1 MRAALR
7 RRLGASLLAGAVAL
21 GAIAGAVVLGRPASA
36 GVDGW
41 TLAGPSVF
49 LDQLAA
55 APDGAVVAGGAGL
68 WLRRPGGSTWSE
80 VGPFSAYNTVLGLTL
95 VAHGAYVGATNGLY
109 AAAALGGPY
118 RKVLA
123 AQAVHAVA
131 VVPASATA
139 QPSQVW
145 ASSAEG
151 FWRSTDAGRTWAL
164 ADAGIAS
171 PSTAWALASSGGHLY
186 ASTGTGVYAWSG
198 TRWTPSSN
206 QYGVVSL
213 DPGPGGALF
222 AASMG
227 DGVRVLRNG
236 RWSLAEEGLVVRYH
250 GGARVL
256 LDPASS
262 ATAGPDGRFE
272 GPTLGVHVVSVNVDG
287 AGRVL
292 AGTMLDGID
301 SSTNGGATWRPAW
314 PGLAR
319 LGVVWRIVRVG
330 GQLLAATDSGLIALG
345 G

>member
-7 RRLGASLLAGAVAL
+7 RRLGTSLVAAAVAL
-21 GAIAGAVVLGRPASA
+21 GAIAGAVVLGNPASA

-41 TLAGPSVF
+41 ALAGPSVF
-49 LDQLAA
+49 LEQLAA
-55 APDGAVVAGGAGL
+55 APDGAVLAGGAGL

-80 VGPFSAYNTVLGLTL
+80 VGPFSAYNTVLALTL
-95 VAHGAYVGATNGLY
+95 AAQGAPTAYVGASDGLY
-109 AAAALGGPY
+109 VAPALGGPY
-118 RKVLA
+118 RKVLV

-131 VVPASATA
+131 VDPAQA
-139 QPSQVW
+139 SQVW

-151 FWRSTDAGRTWAL
+151 FWRSSDAGRTWAL
-164 ADAGIAS
+164 SDGGIAS
-171 PSTAWALASSGGHLY
+171 ASTAWAMAWSGGHLY

-213 DPGPGGALF
+213 DPAPGGALF

-227 DGVRVLRNG
+227 DGVRVLRHG
-236 RWSLAEEGLVVRYH
+236 RWSLAEEGLIVRNH
-250 GGARVL
+250 GGAHVL
-256 LDPASS
+256 LHPASS

-272 GPTLGVHVVSVNVDG
+272 GPTLGVHVVSVNPVG
-287 AGRVL
+287 AGHLL

-330 GQLLAATDSGLIALG
+330 GHLLAATDSGLIALG